1 MKSAGELI
9 LYKDFNGTD
18 EEIFYPMASIIER
31 SRRGGMDAKEERQKF
46 YECFHRLLEISASHG
61 FQGNLWHNYLTYLLI
76 SNENA
81 YSRACEIRGNIEGS
95 INEIALHDFEVF
107 RYFFEFDLEELG
119 RKLGVDCIPVLL
131 HYERFEGNGKVFN
144 SRIRDRICDLSVR
157 LEQTENVSEFKDCV
171 TEFYRD
177 FGVGKLGLHKAFR
190 VEHHEN
196 GAGIVPIT
204 NIAHVHLDDLV
215 GYELAKKKL
224 VENTEAFVEGRAA
237 NNCLL
242 FGDAGTA
249 ETTPPSEDTNTPEN
263 KPEADKELTFAE
275 QVVELVNQERT
286 KAGLSAVTLDQNI
299 ASAALVRAKEIETS
313 FSHTRPNGSK
323 FSTALTEQ
331 GVTFKGAGENI
342 AWGQKSPEAVIQA
355 WMNSEGHRA
364 NILNKNF
371 TKIGVGYYQNA
382 AGRNFWTQLFTY

>member
-1 MKSAGELI
+1 MKKVTVCAMIAAMTVASAAAIPVQAATNAGNSANC
-9 LYKDFNGTD
+9 NGKGYYVFT
-18 EEIFYPMASIIER
+18 
-31 SRRGGMDAKEERQKF
+31 GGKV
-46 YECFHRLLEISASHG
+46 S
-61 FQGNLWHNYLTYLLI
+61 
-76 SNENA
+76 
-81 YSRACEIRGNIEGS
+81 
-95 INEIALHDFEVF
+95 
-107 RYFFEFDLEELG
+107 DLENIKSRLDELCG
-119 RKLGVDCIPVLL
+119 QLN
-131 HYERFEGNGKVFN
+131 GNTATITFPGCN
-144 SRIRDRICDLSVR
+144 LS
-157 LEQTENVSEFKDCV
+157 ENKPETTPPSED
-171 TEFYRD
+171 
-177 FGVGKLGLHKAFR
+177 
-190 VEHHEN
+190 
-196 GAGIVPIT
+196 T
-204 NIAHVHLDDLV
+204 NTP
-215 GYELAKKKL
+215 ESKP
-224 VENTEAFVEGRAA
+224 
-237 NNCLL
+237 
-242 FGDAGTA
+242 

-286 KAGLSAVTLDQNI
+286 KAGLNAVTLDQNI

-342 AWGQKSPEAVIQA
+342 AWGQKSPEAVMQA

>member
-1 MKSAGELI
+1 MKKVTVCAMIAAMTVTGAAALPVQAATNAGNSANC
-9 LYKDFNGTD
+9 NGKGYYVFT
-18 EEIFYPMASIIER
+18 
-31 SRRGGMDAKEERQKF
+31 GGKV
-46 YECFHRLLEISASHG
+46 S
-61 FQGNLWHNYLTYLLI
+61 
-76 SNENA
+76 
-81 YSRACEIRGNIEGS
+81 
-95 INEIALHDFEVF
+95 
-107 RYFFEFDLEELG
+107 DLENIKSRLDELCG
-119 RKLGVDCIPVLL
+119 QLN
-131 HYERFEGNGKVFN
+131 GNTTTITFPGCN
-144 SRIRDRICDLSVR
+144 LP
-157 LEQTENVSEFKDCV
+157 ENKPETTPPSED
-171 TEFYRD
+171 
-177 FGVGKLGLHKAFR
+177 
-190 VEHHEN
+190 
-196 GAGIVPIT
+196 T
-204 NIAHVHLDDLV
+204 NTP
-215 GYELAKKKL
+215 ESKP
-224 VENTEAFVEGRAA
+224 
-237 NNCLL
+237 
-242 FGDAGTA
+242 

-342 AWGQKSPEAVIQA
+342 AWGQKSPEAVMQA

-382 AGRNFWTQLFTY
+382 RGTNYWTQLFTY